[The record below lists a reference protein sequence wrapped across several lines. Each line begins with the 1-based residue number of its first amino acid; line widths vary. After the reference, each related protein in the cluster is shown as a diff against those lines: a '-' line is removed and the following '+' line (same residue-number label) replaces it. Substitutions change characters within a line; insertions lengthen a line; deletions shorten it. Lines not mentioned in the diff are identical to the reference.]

1 MQIAALAAEHLRVVV
16 ELREI
21 HKAQSRGM
29 AAREEEAVRNQ
40 KRAEEIAAEMAA
52 ELAVAEDAKERLQ
65 SPSRHRHRLGDAVLA
80 HASGMQ
86 CAKKE
91 EELATLTVEY
101 RAPAA
106 EHARSVAEL
115 RDAQE
120 QHQRSLDDHAREMA
134 AVVEQHSATV
144 AALHSDHGTAILE
157 ARLELAAQAEAAASE
172 RKKQQQEWRS
182 RWQAKV
188 VAAEGKGSAGGL

>member
-1 MQIAALAAEHLRVVV
+1 MLATQRDVAHSAMATAAAEHARSVA
-16 ELREI
+16 ELRERLHGVHGQ
-21 HKAQSRGM
+21 HKGALEARDRQM
-29 AAREEEAVRNQ
+29 ATAHEQHEVAN
-40 KRAEEIAAEMAA
+40 RA
-52 ELAVAEDAKERLQ
+52 
-65 SPSRHRHRLGDAVLA
+65 
-80 HASGMQ
+80 
-86 CAKKE
+86 
-91 EELATLTVEY
+91 T
-101 RAPAA
+101 AA